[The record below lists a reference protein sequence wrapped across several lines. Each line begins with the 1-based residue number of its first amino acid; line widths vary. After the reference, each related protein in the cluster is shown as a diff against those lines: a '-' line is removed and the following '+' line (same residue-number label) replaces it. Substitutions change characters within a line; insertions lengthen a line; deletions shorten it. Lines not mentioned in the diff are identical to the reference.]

1 MNTVTRTNP
10 MKSQNQHSNPWNSS
24 IVVLPCIRPAAASSF
39 NVGSWPYRVP
49 HLPDSC

>member
-10 MKSQNQHSNPWNSS
+10 MKSQNQHSNPWNS

-39 NVGSWPYRVP
+39 TVGFWPYRAP